1 MKVQINL
8 FLNVWIDVVS
18 LFPLL
23 RKYLPTG
30 STVGILA
37 QGKNHQAYRLAES
50 ELGGGVLF
58 DTTLPGLEP
67 GILGCQSTALLPRA
81 EEHLEVD
88 QRLIHWATGSC

>member
-18 LFPLL
+18 LSLFFSKEQQRHIFERLSV
-23 RKYLPTG
+23 KYLATG
-30 STVGILA
+30 LTVGILA

-50 ELGGGVLF
+50 QLGGGVLF

-67 GILGCQSTALLPRA
+67 GIAGVTFTSPSA
-81 EEHLEVD
+81 ES
-88 QRLIHWATGSC
+88 RTCC